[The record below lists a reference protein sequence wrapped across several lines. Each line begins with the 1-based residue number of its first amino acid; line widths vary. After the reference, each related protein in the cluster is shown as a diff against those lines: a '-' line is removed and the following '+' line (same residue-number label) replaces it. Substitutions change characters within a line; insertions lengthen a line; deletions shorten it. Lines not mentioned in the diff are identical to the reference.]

1 MSAQRS
7 QQIQETKEYSLYD
20 HLNIQQDGHIE
31 GNQSNSFEPQNLKK
45 SSQISADFKN
55 YQHQLKQD
63 SKEQFKKQEQRIRKS
78 HHYSSSSSKEGNES
92 STNNIEKQEG
102 DEEMISDQ
110 ASSQGNSTPNQK
122 IIDYSSSQ
130 IEKIDSIQST
140 FSRQISEQQSQQFK
154 MPSDYEESQQATPIS
169 QTVSNSQI
177 NKVMMME
184 EGEEQEE
191 FVMNFKD
198 QKNNKNLFI
207 DYSKMN
213 FLGNLNSHDDT
224 RNKVEQQYSL
234 ADNQEYMERE
244 QTQILSQI
252 KNLNHFLQT
261 KDSKQ
266 IQNEEQVSKM
276 SDSDDSQNSFDEQD
290 IDQDIEDYSDEE
302 DSDEQHQYFKTREDL
317 KDYQVLEKLQE
328 KLNSAKQNSNINK
341 DTNFQ
346 EQFKLLSAC
355 QNREDLNTN
364 IKNAN
369 NFIEFNELISQKE
382 NQPNQQKQ
390 EHLLSK
396 DQNMCIVGNKA
407 VDSSLL
413 NGQISNQQNNDL
425 SSTSLSFLQESEK
438 RQKKID
444 LLLRMQQFNGELK
457 NDFEQA
463 QNELLKLK
471 TQKSLKLQDS
481 NDSHSM
487 RDLQDRQNRYEDSS
501 NTKQTYNKY
510 FETSNSI
517 QTPAFIIEN
526 NSESKQSNSNGGI
539 STQSN
544 TSFAQLKSSEVG
556 SIYFEQ
562 NFVKQ
567 EIKNNNQVNSQNNF
581 SQEKAIQMKIQ
592 NESNEINENDDQE
605 IVQTQTKVN
614 QKLIQGNNQK
624 NEQNCSNFDQQ
635 YQQDQNV
642 TQIQKQKQ
650 KQSLTENKVQNSI
663 QDHMD
668 QLQALEQEKLKIQ
681 KLILEKQKKLMINSE
696 NQQHAEIQTKS
707 SITTLNSPSKNISQ
721 FSTNS
726 EQTQQNSMP
735 SSTNQQ
741 SNQQSFIL
749 SQQDVFYQT
758 FNGPAQLQ
766 NGINGHNQMQ
776 FQNQQQL
783 IPQQLIQVVQQ
794 NYQQPVEKISSCQ
807 RQKDQDFKKKATSRS
822 KNPQKKSQSQKSAK
836 KTNQDQSNIKSE
848 ATSNNTSSKKLISRN
863 VSNPKIQ
870 SSQQKCETVAAEGVE
885 MKKQLEE
892 KFQMQLEEIHYKNHI
907 KVQKIMEKVKKLEDE
922 NKSLKHELQIRSLAA
937 KELKESEARVANLAQ
952 SIQDIQIGK
961 LIQDELEVRS
971 MQEAYLKL
979 KNEFKNYK
987 QEKKFINCIVDMV
1000 NSCNPPSNQK
1010 SQKQG
1015 THQNISSSIEQ
1026 QSQQQQNG
1034 DQSNL
1039 KQAWKW
1045 LKFIIE
1051 DYVNL
1056 KSKIGFQNN
1065 NLPYGNKL
1073 DKNSQ
1078 MYKSCVVENQSLNK
1092 QNQIDQ
1098 VSQSLPLTSD
1108 TVVLQEINTYLKAEN
1123 KYESLKQIK
1132 EIVSQNE
1139 LLRQQVTY
1147 YQKKGAD
1154 TSISSSVSSSSNISQ
1169 NNTTSKRIQTVG
1181 SGSLPYNITRESGI
1195 HSPTSSQPLFIQHSQ
1210 QQQRLLSPSS
1220 QQKQNIQQS
1229 LKQNTQFAPSQ
1240 VQKNNT
1246 QQKQVFSQA
1255 NQISTN
1261 NNASSLISN
1270 QSDGINTKQQLLRK
1284 LSPKKVNNT
1293 NIQSEN
1299 DFNSLNYNSNSIA
1312 GSQGNG
1318 LNINFN
1324 QAYLKQSVPSNQKIL
1339 NNQTSQN
1346 TACTSPQ
1353 RQYTQGSIKSSQNNE
1368 RLSTLHQSPRDNQN
1382 RNYNTNNSQNP
1393 NQLMSSPSSSSSYSR
1408 IKGGGQCYST
1418 NPYLQVVEKQ
1428 QSMQF

>member
-1 MSAQRS
+1 MSTQRS
-7 QQIQETKEYSLYD
+7 QQIQEAKEYSLYD
-20 HLNIQQDGHIE
+20 HIKIQQDDHLEGHQ
-31 GNQSNSFEPQNLKK
+31 GSGFESQNIKK
-45 SSQISADFKN
+45 SSQISAEIKN
-55 YQHQLKQD
+55 YQHQLQQD
-63 SKEQFKKQEQRIRKS
+63 SKEQFKKQEQRLRKT
-78 HHYSSSSSKEGNES
+78 HQYSSSSSREGNES
-92 STNNIEKQEG
+92 STNNAEKQEG
-102 DEEMISDQ
+102 DEDMNSDQ
-110 ASSQGNSTPNQK
+110 VSSLGNSTPNQK

-177 NKVMMME
+177 NKVIMMTE
-184 EGEEQEE
+184 EDDEEQEE
-191 FVMNFKD
+191 VNFQD

-207 DYSKMN
+207 GFSEKD
-213 FLGNLNSHDDT
+213 FLGNLNSHDDSE
-224 RNKVEQQYSL
+224 RKNEQYNNQY
-234 ADNQEYMERE
+234 DKKEYKERE
-244 QTQILSQI
+244 QKSQV
-252 KNLNHFLQT
+252 NNQNNFLQV
-261 KDSKQ
+261 KNSKR
-266 IQNEEQVSKM
+266 IQNEEVDSKTSE
-276 SDSDDSQNSFDEQD
+276 SDESQISFDEQN
-290 IDQDIEDYSDEE
+290 IDQDIEEYSDED
-302 DSDEQHQYFKTREDL
+302 DSDEQHEYLKTRTHFQ
-317 KDYQVLEKLQE
+317 DYQVIEKLQE

-341 DTNFQ
+341 DTIIQ
-346 EQFKLLSAC
+346 EQLKSLAAY
-355 QNREDLNTN
+355 QNREDFNIN

-369 NFIEFNELISQKE
+369 NFIEFNEFSSSQE
-382 NQPNQQKQ
+382 NQPNNQKQ
-390 EHLLSK
+390 EQIHSK
-396 DQNMCIVGNKA
+396 DQSICNKVG
-407 VDSSLL
+407 DSSLL
-413 NGQISNQQNNDL
+413 NGQNSNQQNDI
-425 SSTSLSFLQESEK
+425 SSTSLSFLQESDK

-481 NDSHSM
+481 SDSHSM

-544 TSFAQLKSSEVG
+544 ASFAQMKSSEVG
-556 SIYFEQ
+556 SIYFEQQ

-567 EIKNNNQVNSQNNF
+567 EIKNNNQANSQNNF
-581 SQEKAIQMKIQ
+581 SQEKVQQMKIQ
-592 NESNEINENDDQE
+592 NENQNEIDESDDSQ
-605 IVQTQTKVN
+605 IGQAYSNPNYKLN
-614 QKLIQGNNQK
+614 Q
-624 NEQNCSNFDQQ
+624 
-635 YQQDQNV
+635 QQDQS
-642 TQIQKQKQ
+642 TTSIKIQKQKQ
-650 KQSLTENKVQNSI
+650 PKSENKVQNSI

-681 KLILEKQKKLMINSE
+681 KLILEKQKKLMINQE
-696 NQQHAEIQTKS
+696 NYQQVENQTKS
-707 SITTLNSPSKNISQ
+707 SMTTLCSPSKNISQ

-735 SSTNQQ
+735 SSTHQQ

-749 SQQDVFYQT
+749 SQQDVLYQT
-758 FNGPAQLQ
+758 FNNQ
-766 NGINGHNQMQ
+766 NGINGYNQMQ
-776 FQNQQQL
+776 FQNQQQQI

-794 NYQQPVEKISSCQ
+794 NYQQAVEKVQTCQ
-807 RQKDQDFKKKATSRS
+807 HQKDQDFKKKTTSRS

-836 KTNQDQSNIKSE
+836 KINTDMPNMKSE

-870 SSQQKCETVAAEGVE
+870 GSQQKCETAPTEGVE

-922 NKSLKHELQIRSLAA
+922 NKTLKHELQVRSLAA

-952 SIQDIQIGK
+952 SIQDIQLGK

-979 KNEFKNYK
+979 KNEFKNYR

-1010 SQKQG
+1010 KQA
-1015 THQNISSSIEQ
+1015 THPNIQEQ

-1034 DQSNL
+1034 DQNNL

-1056 KSKIGFQNN
+1056 KSKIGLQNSN
-1065 NLPYGNKL
+1065 NPSYGSKL

-1108 TVVLQEINTYLKAEN
+1108 TVVLQEINTYLKADN

-1139 LLRQQVTY
+1139 LLRQQVAY

-1181 SGSLPYNITRESGI
+1181 SGSLPYNIARESGI
-1195 HSPTSSQPLFIQHSQ
+1195 HSPTSSQPLFIQHQQ
-1210 QQQRLLSPSS
+1210 QQQRLLSPAS
-1220 QQKQNIQQS
+1220 QQKQNIQQN
-1229 LKQNTQFAPSQ
+1229 LKLNTQFTSNQ
-1240 VQKNNT
+1240 VQKNNV

-1255 NQISTN
+1255 NQNCTN
-1261 NNASSLISN
+1261 SN
-1270 QSDGINTKQQLLRK
+1270 INILVTNQNEGVNNTKQQLLRK
-1284 LSPKKVNNT
+1284 LSPKKGGNNT

-1299 DFNSLNYNSNSIA
+1299 DFNSLNYNSSNTA
-1312 GSQGNG
+1312 GPQGNS
-1318 LNINFN
+1318 NSINFN
-1324 QAYLKQSVPSNQKIL
+1324 QAYLKQNVPVNSKLL
-1339 NNQTSQN
+1339 NSQTSQN

-1353 RQYTQGSIKSSQNNE
+1353 RQYTQGSIKSTQNNE
-1368 RLSTLHQSPRDNQN
+1368 RINTLHQSPRDNQN
-1382 RNYNTNNSQNP
+1382 RNYNTNNPQNT

-1408 IKGGGQCYST
+1408 IKGGGQCFST

>member
-7 QQIQETKEYSLYD
+7 QQIQEAKEYSLYD
-20 HLNIQQDGHIE
+20 HINIQQDGHIE
-31 GNQSNSFEPQNLKK
+31 GHQSNSFETQNLKK
-45 SSQISADFKN
+45 HSQISAEIKS

-63 SKEQFKKQEQRIRKS
+63 SKEQFKKQEQRFRKS
-78 HHYSSSSSKEGNES
+78 HHYSSSSSREGNES
-92 STNNIEKQEG
+92 STNNVEKQEG
-102 DEEMISDQ
+102 DEDMTNDQ
-110 ASSQGNSTPNQK
+110 VSSQGNSTPNLK
-122 IIDYSSSQ
+122 IIDYSQSQ

-154 MPSDYEESQQATPIS
+154 MQSDYEESQQATPIS

-177 NKVMMME
+177 NKVIMMME
-184 EGEEQEE
+184 EEEEE
-191 FVMNFKD
+191 ANLQD
-198 QKNNKNLFI
+198 QKINKDLFVG
-207 DYSKMN
+207 YSEKD
-213 FLGNLNSHDDT
+213 FLGNLNYHDDDDEH
-224 RNKVEQQYSL
+224 NSEQYS
-234 ADNQEYMERE
+234 NQHDKKEYRERD
-244 QTQILSQI
+244 QKQILSQI
-252 KNLNHFLQT
+252 NNQKNFLQI

-266 IQNEEQVSKM
+266 FQNEAVDSKTSE
-276 SDSDDSQNSFDEQD
+276 SDESQNSFDEQD
-290 IDQDIEDYSDEE
+290 IDQDIEVYSDEE
-302 DSDEQHQYFKTREDL
+302 DSDEQQEYFHNTQDYN
-317 KDYQVLEKLQE
+317 DYQVIEKLQE

-341 DTNFQ
+341 DTNLQ
-346 EQFKLLSAC
+346 EQLKSLAAY
-355 QNREDLNTN
+355 QNREDLNPN

-369 NFIEFNELISQKE
+369 NFIELNEFPSSKE
-382 NQPNQQKQ
+382 IQLNQLEQILN
-390 EHLLSK
+390 K
-396 DQNMCIVGNKA
+396 DQNMCILGGNK
-407 VDSSLL
+407 VVGSSLL
-413 NGQISNQQNNDL
+413 NGQNSNLQNDI
-425 SSTSLSFLQESEK
+425 SSTSLSFLQESDK

-481 NDSHSM
+481 SDSHSM
-487 RDLQDRQNRYEDSS
+487 RDLQDKQNRYEDSS
-501 NTKQTYNKY
+501 NMKQTYNKY

-544 TSFAQLKSSEVG
+544 ASFAQLKSSEVG

-567 EIKNNNQVNSQNNF
+567 EAKNNNQLNSQNNF
-581 SQEKAIQMKIQ
+581 SQEKVLQMKMQ
-592 NESNEINENDDQE
+592 NESNEIDESNDSE
-605 IVQTQTKVN
+605 LIQTQAKVN
-614 QKLIQGNNQK
+614 QKLIQELSNNQK
-624 NEQNCSNFDQQ
+624 QINEKNCSNLDQK
-635 YQQDQNV
+635 QQDKGAA
-642 TQIQKQKQ
+642 QIQKQKQ
-650 KQSLTENKVQNSI
+650 KQTVSENKVQNSI

-681 KLILEKQKKLMINSE
+681 KLILEKQKKLMINQESYQQVE
-696 NQQHAEIQTKS
+696 NQTKS
-707 SITTLNSPSKNISQ
+707 SMTTLCSPSKNISQ

-749 SQQDVFYQT
+749 SQQDVLYQT
-758 FNGPAQLQ
+758 FNNPNG
-766 NGINGHNQMQ
+766 GINGYNQMQ

-794 NYQQPVEKISSCQ
+794 NYQQAVEKAQTCQ
-807 RQKDQDFKKKATSRS
+807 HQKDQDFKKKAASRS
-822 KNPQKKSQSQKSAK
+822 KNPLKKSQGQKSAK
-836 KTNQDQSNIKSE
+836 KINQDMSNVKSE
-848 ATSNNTSSKKLISRN
+848 TTSNNTSSKKLISRN

-870 SSQQKCETVAAEGVE
+870 GCQQKCETVPIEGVE

-922 NKSLKHELQIRSLAA
+922 NKNLKHELQVRSLAA

-1000 NSCNPPSNQK
+1000 NSCNPPSNKK
-1010 SQKQG
+1010 SQKQ
-1015 THQNISSSIEQ
+1015 TAHQNIQGQLEQ

-1034 DQSNL
+1034 DQNNL

-1056 KSKIGFQNN
+1056 KSKIGYQNN
-1065 NLPYGNKL
+1065 NPSLGNRH

-1092 QNQIDQ
+1092 QNQIEQ

-1139 LLRQQVTY
+1139 LLRQQVAY

-1181 SGSLPYNITRESGI
+1181 SGSVPYNIARESGI
-1195 HSPTSSQPLFIQHSQ
+1195 HSPTSSQPLFLQHQQ
-1210 QQQRLLSPSS
+1210 QQQRLLSPAS
-1220 QQKQNIQQS
+1220 QQKQNIQQN
-1229 LKQNTQFAPSQ
+1229 LKQNAQFAQNQ
-1240 VQKNNT
+1240 VQKNNA

-1255 NQISTN
+1255 NQNSAN
-1261 NNASSLISN
+1261 NNISN
-1270 QSDGINTKQQLLRK
+1270 LLPNQNDGVNTKQQLLRK
-1284 LSPKKVNNT
+1284 LSPKKANNT

-1299 DFNSLNYNSNSIA
+1299 DFNSLNYNSNNIA
-1312 GSQGNG
+1312 GSLGSSN
-1318 LNINFN
+1318 NINLN
-1324 QAYLKQSVPSNQKIL
+1324 QAYLKQGIPTNSKIL
-1339 NNQTSQN
+1339 NSQTSQN

-1353 RQYTQGSIKSSQNNE
+1353 RQYTQGSLKSTQNNE
-1368 RLSTLHQSPRDNQN
+1368 RLNTLHQSPRDNKN

-1408 IKGGGQCYST
+1408 IKGAAGQCYST